1 MKEFNINEFDKS
13 DILTDITI
21 NKDIEYI
28 EFDIKDKTIKVL
40 CDYKS
45 GYGLM
50 IYPDNRIFDII
61 KLTGDIKKAY
71 DNNKNRTDEN
81 SLIFHIKQFEKKQVK
96 EILKNMKHYALKNA
110 CEFTE
115 TKYKASDL
123 LDNQPKDLLNYFFYE
138 SGLIL
143 NFNVSFKEHIIYIEE
158 YSEDVDIKQQTTFKE
173 FIKFQEY
180 FLNSGVKTT
189 NSLSLKPIHIK
200 RCKKLIALNNLIRTE
215 DATLDNITLSFMD
228 VKNDDMYHYSFNI
241 GNDDNYIKIVLDDGK
256 FFLYDIKKENIIVG
270 GLKWIK
276 KNKYI

>member
-270 GLKWIK
+270 GLK
-276 KNKYI
+276 

>member
-1 MKEFNINEFDKS
+1 VCNKMKEFNINEFDKS

-270 GLKWIK
+270 GLK
-276 KNKYI
+276 